1 MLLVP
6 FILFIWFESDII
18 ITLINIFKLQ
28 KKLFIEE
35 YKKERLGICEK
46 LHYLDFLH
54 VRKSNFLTKLISCP
68 ICLCFWLTIIQSLLR
83 YDSLKSCVYMFALN
97 YFINLTVYLFV
108 KKIYDNK

>member
-18 ITLINIFKLQ
+18 ITLINIFKLD

-35 YKKERLGICEK
+35 YKKERLEISEK

-54 VRKSNFLTKLISCP
+54 VRKANFFTKLISCP
-68 ICLCFWLTIIQSLLR
+68 ICLCFWLTFIQSLLR
-83 YDSLKSCVYMFALN
+83 YDSLKLCIFMFGFN
-97 YFINLTVYLFV
+97 YFINLIVYLLV
-108 KKIYDNK
+108 KKFYDNK

>member
-18 ITLINIFKLQ
+18 ITLINIFKLY

-35 YKKERLGICEK
+35 YKKERLEIFEK

-54 VRKSNFLTKLISCP
+54 VRKANFFTKLISCP
-68 ICLCFWLTIIQSLLR
+68 ICLCFWLTFIQSLLR
-83 YDSLKSCVYMFALN
+83 YDSLKLCIFMFGFN
-97 YFINLTVYLFV
+97 YFINLIVYLLV
-108 KKIYDNK
+108 KKFYDNK

>member
-18 ITLINIFKLQ
+18 ITLINIFKLD

-35 YKKERLGICEK
+35 YKKERLEISEK

-54 VRKSNFLTKLISCP
+54 VRKANFFIKLISCP
-68 ICLCFWLTIIQSLLR
+68 ICLCFWLTVAQCVLKYNSLTEF
-83 YDSLKSCVYMFALN
+83 VFAFGLN
-97 YFINLTVYLFV
+97 YFINLTIYLLV
-108 KKIYDNK
+108 KKLYDNK

>member
-18 ITLINIFKLQ
+18 VTLINIFKLD

-35 YKKERLGICEK
+35 YKKERLEISDK

-54 VRKSNFLTKLISCP
+54 VRKANFFTKLISCP
-68 ICLCFWLTIIQSLLR
+68 ICLCFWLTLIQSLLK
-83 YDSLKSCVYMFALN
+83 YQNLHMCVYMFGIN
-97 YFINLTVYLFV
+97 YIINLVVYLFI
-108 KKIYDNK
+108 KKLYDNK